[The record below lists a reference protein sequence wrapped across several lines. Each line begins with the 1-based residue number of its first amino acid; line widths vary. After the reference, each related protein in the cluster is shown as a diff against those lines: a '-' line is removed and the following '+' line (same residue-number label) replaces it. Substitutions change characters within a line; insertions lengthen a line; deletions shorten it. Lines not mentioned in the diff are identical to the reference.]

1 MNRRTL
7 AAVALVLL
15 PAAAAAQGADAPV
28 QITVLAE
35 VQITR
40 FGVTDFGPVGT
51 GGQTYTI
58 DPSSPTGAQQVAS
71 FTATG
76 TPFATIIVSFAP
88 TVELCHE
95 TAGCGTAFTFT
106 ASLIRS
112 GGTPVNSGDAVA
124 LNGVGEHAFSLGG
137 SVTVPA
143 SATPGLYSGMFTL
156 SAAYP

>member
-58 DPSSPTGAQQVAS
+58 DPISPTGAQQVA
-71 FTATG
+71 TDGGPAD
-76 TPFATIIVSFAP
+76 AQHQQLIDP
-88 TVELCHE
+88 TVIVREAKGSRLLPGVAALTGHV
-95 TAGCGTAFTFT
+95 A
-106 ASLIRS
+106 
-112 GGTPVNSGDAVA
+112 DAA
-124 LNGVGEHAFSLGG
+124 EQSLGIEV
-137 SVTVPA
+137 SVDGRIVQLA
-143 SATPGLYSGMFTL
+143 HGVLGL
-156 SAAYP
+156 AACSVGL